1 MRRMTPRMHSGAC
14 VRSPTL
20 LHLGEK
26 GAHRFLPMRFL
37 FAWIDGV
44 HFTRQGGRGV
54 GIRDQYAALA
64 EPGLARVSE
73 SSPFFDRF
81 WDRYHGRCVE
91 MGNAPACHIGD
102 DPRTGRVFWTTPS

>member
-1 MRRMTPRMHSGAC
+1 MRGITPRMQSGAC

-20 LHLGEK
+20 LHLEENGV
-26 GAHRFLPMRFL
+26 HRFLPMRLL

-44 HFTRQGGRGV
+44 PFTRQGGRGV
-54 GIRDQYAALA
+54 SIRDQYAALA

-81 WDRYHGRCVE
+81 WDRYLGHCVE
-91 MGNAPACHIGD
+91 MGNAPACYIGD
-102 DPRTGRVFWTTPS
+102 DPRTGRVFWTAPS